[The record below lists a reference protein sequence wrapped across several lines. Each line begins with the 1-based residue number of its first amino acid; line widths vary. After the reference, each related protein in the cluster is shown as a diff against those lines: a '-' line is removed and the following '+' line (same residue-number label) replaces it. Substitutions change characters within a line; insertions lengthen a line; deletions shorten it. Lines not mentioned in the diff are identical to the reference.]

1 MRSRFLLLPAAIL
14 GLAALAAAAPSH
26 QRHQQQQQPQRPR
39 HQPAKDAR
47 EPRAVA
53 APIRSDEFSL
63 AMSVNG
69 TYLALVA
76 VANDTSGD
84 LILQAEVTGTSPGT
98 PSEAVS
104 FSLISNPTPSFSF
117 VPLFPLLR
125 LSPAFVRRKNA
136 RGADDVSTA
145 VQPT

>member
-26 QRHQQQQQPQRPR
+26 QRQQQQQQQRQQRPR
-39 HQPAKDAR
+39 HQPVRDAR
-47 EPRAVA
+47 DPRTVA

-84 LILQAEVTGTSPGT
+84 LILQAEATGTSPGT

-104 FSLISNPTPSFSF
+104 LLISNLTPPHRDLS
-117 VPLFPLLR
+117 PLLR
-125 LSPAFVRRKNA
+125 LL
-136 RGADDVSTA
+136 GE
-145 VQPT
+145 